1 VADAILR
8 SVRSSDVAVRYG
20 GEEFLVVL
28 PNTRLDG
35 GAEIA
40 ERIRQQ
46 VSALALPMP
55 VTVSI
60 GIADGDMDRD
70 AADAVFERADQALYR
85 AKQTGRDR
93 VVADDTPR

>member
-1 VADAILR
+1 
-8 SVRSSDVAVRYG
+8 
-20 GEEFLVVL
+20 
-28 PNTRLDG
+28 
-35 GAEIA
+35 
-40 ERIRQQ
+40 

>member
-1 VADAILR
+1 
-8 SVRSSDVAVRYG
+8 
-20 GEEFLVVL
+20 
-28 PNTRLDG
+28 
-35 GAEIA
+35 
-40 ERIRQQ
+40 
-46 VSALALPMP
+46 VSALRVAVP

-85 AKQTGRDR
+85 AKQTGATR